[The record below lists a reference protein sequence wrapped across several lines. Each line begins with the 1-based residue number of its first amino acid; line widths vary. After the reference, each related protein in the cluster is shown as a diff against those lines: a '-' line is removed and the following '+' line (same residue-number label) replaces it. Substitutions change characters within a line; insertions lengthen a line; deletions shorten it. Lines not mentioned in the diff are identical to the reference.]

1 MVNTLQ
7 PSGIGSSSLP
17 KPAEQLI
24 SASTSAAMSSFRLRI
39 SNARQI
45 VQVCANGERF
55 KIGKAQDDV
64 AVIERGS
71 LVVGR
76 DGRIAAVGS
85 TAQVDAWIA
94 AQPQPVLFDSEI
106 DGSECCVLPGFVDG
120 HTHPV
125 WSGNRVN
132 EFAMKLAGATYM
144 EVR

>member
-1 MVNTLQ
+1 
-7 PSGIGSSSLP
+7 
-17 KPAEQLI
+17 
-24 SASTSAAMSSFRLRI
+24 MSSFRLRI

-45 VQVCANGERF
+45 VQVCAKGESF
-55 KIGKAQDDV
+55 KAGKAQDDV
-64 AVIERGS
+64 AVVECGS
-71 LVVGR
+71 LVVGH

-94 AQPQPVLFDSEI
+94 AQPQPVQFDSEI
-106 DGSECCVLPGFVDG
+106 DGSEHCVLPGFVDG